1 MNNGS
6 FFRLDL
12 ISSKVEEGVVFYEF
26 IDLPDMDAG
35 DDGLRYPIRLT
46 ITQDRVKFFIH
57 YFDNGES
64 VLLHHA
70 EEVILELPYTS
81 VNDDALSSLIKRIYN
96 TVFPMSDYLHKI
108 MKRRYNYDNEKTGLE
123 NRKKEKEETLR
134 PLEEKLK
141 QEEKED
147 KNEEIN
153 RKIEEIKREYDEI
166 EKELNIIKRYTN
178 LKKSQINKD
187 SYSSLYIWGLLD
199 NPESDNSSYNI
210 QNDKG
215 KFTRFLRKLLLDFMF
230 DMMHS
235 DVFESSK
242 YYGQM
247 REGLM
252 NDFFFSSIVKK
263 SEYYYNRRLVRNRL
277 NSIINPEDNSKYL
290 FNGVKEIRK
299 KNRIRLRRIW
309 WNQLLRP
316 SNLDVIDIINKEY
329 EADLELIARNDSTGF
344 AYDIVQ
350 SVKNL
355 YAEKLDES
363 EAEWIDVIMSP
374 LADKHF
380 SFSPEWYEDII
391 PRKKKSRF
399 SVSESWFVNPEEEMS
414 RIAFP
419 LKDDVNKKVHYL
431 NSFELGTLTSYGDI
445 SSVLQRNTKISNWFY
460 RRLDFVDAFRIH
472 FFKYWNHCFAL
483 LLLIFGIV
491 AIWPEYGFWASLLNI
506 ALFPIAI
513 SAVFFITFL
522 GLVMNLYYKNLRC
535 KISHRKKYAI
545 IDDLLINNRRQRE
558 ILRSLGFSFFF
569 AAIGLFLYCYN
580 YLASDSAWVT
590 LPTMK
595 ESVVANLIKGDNTPL
610 IITCLVLFGMSI
622 FLLYFFKS
630 RIHIIDNIHIFLPR
644 LVASITAAW
653 IMLVI
658 GNDIVKEC
666 LSWPIWIIL
675 SIVVFAFILY
685 ESNKTIPNI
694 ATWPRIWRA
703 LELMLISFSISLIIG
718 IIAIDVLSPSLL
730 VDLNDAIKNLKD
742 IEPQFPAATEE
753 LSKLNELKPV
763 KWSFVKENG
772 DFTISFIPQ
781 YLIQFSFLAMFIGVF
796 VQMIFEEKKI
806 TEM

>member
-1 MNNGS
+1 MNSGS
-6 FFRLDL
+6 FFKLDL
-12 ISSKVEEGVVFYEF
+12 DTSKVVEGITFY
-26 IDLPDMDAG
+26 DYVDVPDFS
-35 DDGLRYPIRLT
+35 DGADCLQFPIKVAVT
-46 ITQDRVKFFIH
+46 S
-57 YFDNGES
+57 ES
-64 VLLHHA
+64 VTFYVHFFGEYKRNLTNEKERQDEFLRPHHA
-70 EEVILELPYTS
+70 EEAILFMPYGS
-81 VNDDALSSLIKRIYN
+81 SNPEELSSSIKHIYN
-96 TVFPMSDYLHKI
+96 TSFPISSYLKDLLEY
-108 MKRRYNYDNEKTGLE
+108 RYVKEYDKTKLT
-123 NRKKEKEETLR
+123 KKEKEY
-134 PLEEKLK
+134 
-141 QEEKED
+141 
-147 KNEEIN
+147 
-153 RKIEEIKREYDEI
+153 KRIRDS
-166 EKELNIIKRYTN
+166 KVN
-178 LKKSQINKD
+178 LH
-187 SYSSLYIWGLLD
+187 SYSSLSIWGLLH
-199 NPESDNSSYNI
+199 NEKIYVTKNANSTIS
-210 QNDKG
+210 K
-215 KFTRFLRKLLLDFMF
+215 FLRKLLLDFMF
-230 DMMHS
+230 DLMHS

-242 YYGQM
+242 FYSQM

-316 SNLDVIDIINKEY
+316 SNLDVIDKINKEY

-399 SVSESWFVNPEEEMS
+399 SISESWFVNPEEEMS

-460 RRLDFVDAFRIH
+460 RRFDFVDAFRIH
-472 FFKYWNHCFAL
+472 FFKHWNHCFAF

-730 VDLNDAIKNLKD
+730 VDLNDAIKNLKE

-796 VQMIFEEKKI
+796 IQMIFEEKKI